1 MVMKHNW
8 HRYAFTPV
16 VFRDKLIYKGT
27 MQNINRKRQVIG
39 IGLIAFILMMFLLSR
54 TDQRE
59 DFHLISGE
67 MHELTGPWTVGSQTE
82 NRSNISLPY
91 DLDLETGVRFSAST
105 KVPLLADNQDTLL
118 LRASM
123 QDIWVYLDDQLIH
136 EHVQPESNRFHMP
149 PTSLWIMVDIPE
161 DAIGKTL
168 RIEYVSKVDEF
179 AGLINE
185 VHLDRKSMILHDLFV
200 SQSFGFAVFLLLAL
214 LGAIS
219 IATSFALKN
228 AQDLR
233 LFYLGFMS
241 ITSGTW
247 ILAETRLLQFF
258 VGNRFI
264 LGSLAYLMIP
274 IIAFFFA
281 LYIKEAVITQT
292 KSKQHLK
299 YLSMLFLALVLIN
312 VTLQITGV
320 MVYIDM
326 MQYTLPIIL
335 VSAIYA
341 SYLIVLEISVHNNEE
356 AERFVKYTIIL
367 LVSLILEI
375 GSFFIQAFASISTF
389 FRIGV
394 VIFFGMLAID
404 TFIYVRS
411 NMRQRDETLLLEKLA
426 YKDFLTGGF
435 NRTAYERDVQA
446 YLDNKK
452 SFRLI
457 LLDLNELKHINDT
470 YGHNQG
476 DEAIRLVFNAMVH
489 GFLQGTCYRIGG
501 DEFAVLI
508 EDVDSNRFQHCID
521 NFQSFLNETTKNFYY
536 PIYVAVGS
544 DVYHHGDWD
553 NYSRFY
559 HQVDQKMYINK
570 KKIKNTKK

>member
-1 MVMKHNW
+1 
-8 HRYAFTPV
+8 
-16 VFRDKLIYKGT
+16 
-27 MQNINRKRQVIG
+27 MQNINRKRQLVG
-39 IGLIAFILMMFLLSR
+39 IGLIAFILMMFLLSS

-59 DFHLISGE
+59 DFQLISGK
-67 MHELTGPWTVGSQTE
+67 MQELTGPWVVEAQGERQT
-82 NRSNISLPY
+82 NVTLPY
-91 DLDLETGVRFSAST
+91 DLGLEVGVRYSAST
-105 KVPLLADNQDTLL
+105 KIPLLAENQDTLL

-123 QDIWVYLDDQLIH
+123 QDLWVYLDDQLIH
-136 EHVQPESNRFHMP
+136 EHIQPASLSLHMP
-149 PTSLWIMVDIPE
+149 PSSLWVLVDIPE
-161 DAIGKTL
+161 DSIGKTL

-179 AGLINE
+179 SGVINE
-185 VHLDRKSMILHDLFV
+185 VHLDRKAMILHDLFV

-214 LGAIS
+214 LGIIS
-219 IATSFALKN
+219 IGTSFAFKN

-241 ITSGTW
+241 ITSGIW
-247 ILAETRLLQFF
+247 VLAEARLMQYFI
-258 VGNRFI
+258 GNRFI

-281 LYIKEAVITQT
+281 LYIKDAIITQE
-292 KSKQHLK
+292 KSKKHLK
-299 YLSMLFLALVLIN
+299 YLAYLFLAIVLIN
-312 VTLQITGV
+312 VSLQISGV

-326 MQYTLPIIL
+326 MQFTLPIIL
-335 VSAIYA
+335 ISAIYA
-341 SYLIVLEISVHNNEE
+341 AYLIVLEITVHNNEE
-356 AERFVKYTIIL
+356 AERFVKFTIIL

-375 GSFFIQAFASISTF
+375 VSFFTRAFGSISSF

-394 VIFFGMLAID
+394 VIFFGMLAVD
-404 TFIYVRS
+404 TFTYIRS
-411 NMRQRDETLLLEKLA
+411 NMRRRDETLLLEKLA

-435 NRTAYERDVQA
+435 NRTAYERDVQN
-446 YLDNKK
+446 YLDTQK

-476 DEAIRLVFNAMVH
+476 DEAIRLVFNAMKT
-489 GFLQGTCYRIGG
+489 GFVQGKNYRIGG

-508 EDVDSNRFQHCID
+508 EDVDAIRFKDCLD
-521 NFQSFLNETTKNFYY
+521 NFQSILNETTKDFLY
-536 PIYVAVGS
+536 PMLVAVGS
-544 DVYHHGDWD
+544 DVYHYGDWD

-559 HQVDQKMYINK
+559 HHVDQKMYLHK

>member
-1 MVMKHNW
+1 
-8 HRYAFTPV
+8 
-16 VFRDKLIYKGT
+16 
-27 MQNINRKRQVIG
+27 MQNINRKRQLVI
-39 IGLIAFILMMFLLSR
+39 IGLIAFILMMFLLSS

-59 DFHLISGE
+59 DFQLISGK
-67 MHELTGPWTVGSQTE
+67 MQELTGPWVVEAQGERQT
-82 NRSNISLPY
+82 NVTLPY
-91 DLDLETGVRFSAST
+91 DLGLEVGVRYSAST
-105 KVPLLADNQDTLL
+105 KIPLLAENQDTIL

-123 QDIWVYLDDQLIH
+123 QDLWVYLDDQLIH
-136 EHVQPESNRFHMP
+136 EHIQPASLSLHMP
-149 PTSLWIMVDIPE
+149 PSSLWVLVDIPE
-161 DAIGKTL
+161 DSIGKTL

-179 AGLINE
+179 SGVINE
-185 VHLDRKSMILHDLFV
+185 VHLDRKAMILHDLFV

-214 LGAIS
+214 LGIIS
-219 IATSFALKN
+219 IGTSFAFKN

-241 ITSGTW
+241 ITSGIW
-247 ILAETRLLQFF
+247 VLAEARLMQYFI
-258 VGNRFI
+258 GNRFI

-281 LYIKEAVITQT
+281 LYIKDAIITQE
-292 KSKQHLK
+292 KSKKHLK
-299 YLSMLFLALVLIN
+299 YLAYLFLAIVLIN
-312 VTLQITGV
+312 VSLQISGV

-326 MQYTLPIIL
+326 MQFMLPIIL
-335 VSAIYA
+335 ISAIYA
-341 SYLIVLEISVHNNEE
+341 AYLIVLEITVHNNEE
-356 AERFVKYTIIL
+356 AERFVKFTIIL

-375 GSFFIQAFASISTF
+375 VSFFTRAFGSISSF

-394 VIFFGMLAID
+394 VIFFGMLAVD
-404 TFIYVRS
+404 TFTYIRS
-411 NMRQRDETLLLEKLA
+411 NMRRRDETLLLEKLA

-435 NRTAYERDVQA
+435 NRTAYERDVQN
-446 YLDNKK
+446 YLDTQK

-476 DEAIRLVFNAMVH
+476 DEAIRLVFNAMKT
-489 GFLQGTCYRIGG
+489 GFVQGKNYRIGG

-508 EDVDSNRFQHCID
+508 EDVDAIRFKDRLD
-521 NFQSFLNETTKNFYY
+521 NFQSILNETTKDFLY
-536 PIYVAVGS
+536 PILVAVGS
-544 DVYHHGDWD
+544 DVYHYGDWD

-559 HQVDQKMYINK
+559 HHVDQKMYLHK

>member
-1 MVMKHNW
+1 
-8 HRYAFTPV
+8 
-16 VFRDKLIYKGT
+16 
-27 MQNINRKRQVIG
+27 MQNINRKRQLVG
-39 IGLIAFILMMFLLSR
+39 IGLIAFILMMFLFSS

-59 DFHLISGE
+59 DFHLISGK
-67 MHELTGPWTVGSQTE
+67 MQELTGPWVVEAQGERQT
-82 NRSNISLPY
+82 NVTLPY
-91 DLDLETGVRFSAST
+91 DLGLEVGVRYSAST
-105 KVPLLADNQDTLL
+105 KIPLLAENQDTLL

-123 QDIWVYLDDQLIH
+123 QDLWVYLDDQLIH
-136 EHVQPESNRFHMP
+136 EHIQPASLSLHMP
-149 PTSLWIMVDIPE
+149 PSSLWVLVDIPE
-161 DAIGKTL
+161 DSIGKTL
-168 RIEYVSKVDEF
+168 RIEYVSKVDAF
-179 AGLINE
+179 SGLINE
-185 VHLDRKSMILHDLFV
+185 VHLDRKAMIVHDLFV

-214 LGAIS
+214 LGIIS
-219 IATSFALKN
+219 IGTSFAFKN

-241 ITSGTW
+241 ITSGVW
-247 ILAETRLLQFF
+247 VLAEARLMQYFI
-258 VGNRFI
+258 GNRFI

-281 LYIKEAVITQT
+281 LYIKDAIITQE

-299 YLSMLFLALVLIN
+299 YLAYLFLAIVLIN
-312 VTLQITGV
+312 VSLQISGV

-326 MQYTLPIIL
+326 MQFTLPIIL
-335 VSAIYA
+335 ISAIYA
-341 SYLIVLEISVHNNEE
+341 AYLIVLEITVHNNEE
-356 AERFVKYTIIL
+356 AERFVKFTIIL

-375 GSFFIQAFASISTF
+375 VSFFTRAFGSISSF

-394 VIFFGMLAID
+394 VIFFGMLAVD
-404 TFIYVRS
+404 TFTYIRS
-411 NMRQRDETLLLEKLA
+411 NMRRRDETLLLEKLA

-435 NRTAYERDVQA
+435 NRTAYERDVQN
-446 YLDNKK
+446 YLDTQK

-476 DEAIRLVFNAMVH
+476 DEAIRLVFNAMKT
-489 GFLQGTCYRIGG
+489 GFVQGKNYRIGG

-508 EDVDSNRFQHCID
+508 EDVDAIRFKDCLD
-521 NFQSFLNETTKNFYY
+521 NFQSILNETTKDFLY
-536 PIYVAVGS
+536 PILVAVGS
-544 DVYHHGDWD
+544 DVYHYGDWD

-559 HQVDQKMYINK
+559 HHVDQKMYLHK

>member
-1 MVMKHNW
+1 
-8 HRYAFTPV
+8 
-16 VFRDKLIYKGT
+16 
-27 MQNINRKRQVIG
+27 MQNINRKRLLIG
-39 IGLIAFILMMFLLSR
+39 IGLITFILMMFLLSR
-54 TDQRE
+54 NDQRE
-59 DFHLISGE
+59 DFHLIIGKMQE
-67 MHELTGPWTVGSQTE
+67 VKGPWTVSSQGVIQE
-82 NRSNISLPY
+82 NISLPY
-91 DLDLETGVRFSAST
+91 DLGLDANVRYSAST
-105 KVPLLADNQDTLL
+105 RIPLFSDKQDTLL
-118 LRASM
+118 IRSSM
-123 QDIWVYLDDQLIH
+123 QDFWVYIDDVLIH
-136 EHVQPESNRFHMP
+136 EHIQPEPQIIHSP
-149 PTSLWIMVDIPE
+149 PTSLWILVDMP
-161 DAIGKTL
+161 DNSAGKTL
-168 RIEYVSKVDEF
+168 RIDFVSQVKAFSGV
-179 AGLINE
+179 INAI
-185 VHLDRKSMILHDLFV
+185 HLDRKSMILHDLFV

-214 LGAIS
+214 LGVIS
-219 IATSFALKN
+219 IGTSFAIKN

-241 ITSGTW
+241 ITSGMW
-247 ILAETRLLQFF
+247 ILAESRLLQFF
-258 VGNRFI
+258 IGNRFI
-264 LGSLAYLMIP
+264 LGSVAYLMIP

-281 LYIKEAVITQT
+281 LYIKEAIITQA

-299 YLSMLFLALVLIN
+299 YLAILFVALVLIN

-320 MVYIDM
+320 MVYIEM

-335 VSAIYA
+335 ISAIYA
-341 SYLIVLEISVHNNEE
+341 AYLIVLEITVHNNKE
-356 AERFVKYTIIL
+356 AERFVKFTIIL
-367 LVSLILEI
+367 LVSLVLEI
-375 GSFFIQAFASISTF
+375 GSFFIQAFSSISSY

-411 NMRQRDETLLLEKLA
+411 NMRLRDETLLLEKLA

-446 YLDNKK
+446 YLDNQK

-476 DEAIRLVFNAMVH
+476 DEAIRLVFNAMVN
-489 GFLQGTCYRIGG
+489 GFLHGKCYRIGG

-508 EDVDSNRFQHCID
+508 DDVDSNRYQHCLE
-521 NFQSFLNETTKNFYY
+521 NFQSILNETTKDFLY

-544 DVYHHGDWD
+544 DIYRYGDWD

-559 HQVDQKMYINK
+559 HHVDQKMYVNK
-570 KKIKNTKK
+570 KKIKNNKK

>member
-1 MVMKHNW
+1 
-8 HRYAFTPV
+8 
-16 VFRDKLIYKGT
+16 
-27 MQNINRKRQVIG
+27 MQNINRKRQLVG
-39 IGLIAFILMMFLLSR
+39 IGLIAFILMMFLLSS

-59 DFHLISGE
+59 DFQLISGK
-67 MHELTGPWTVGSQTE
+67 MQKLTGPWIVEAQGERETNVV
-82 NRSNISLPY
+82 LPY
-91 DLDLETGVRFSAST
+91 DLGLEVGVRYSAST
-105 KVPLLADNQDTLL
+105 KIPLLAENQDTLL

-123 QDIWVYLDDQLIH
+123 QDLWVYLDDQLVY
-136 EHVQPESNRFHMP
+136 EHVQPASLSLHMP
-149 PTSLWIMVDIPE
+149 PSSLWVLVDIPE
-161 DAIGKTL
+161 DSIGKTL
-168 RIEYVSKVDEF
+168 RIEYVSKVDAF
-179 AGLINE
+179 SGVINE
-185 VHLDRKSMILHDLFV
+185 IHLDRKAMILHDLFV

-214 LGAIS
+214 LGIIS
-219 IATSFALKN
+219 IGTSFAFKN

-241 ITSGTW
+241 ITSGIW
-247 ILAETRLLQFF
+247 VLAEARLLQYFI
-258 VGNRFI
+258 GNRFI

-281 LYIKEAVITQT
+281 LYIKDAIITQE

-299 YLSMLFLALVLIN
+299 YLAYLFLAIVLIN
-312 VTLQITGV
+312 VSFQISGV

-326 MQYTLPIIL
+326 MQFTLPIIL
-335 VSAIYA
+335 ISAIYA
-341 SYLIVLEISVHNNEE
+341 AYLIVLEITVHNNEG
-356 AERFVKYTIIL
+356 AERFVKFTIIL

-375 GSFFIQAFASISTF
+375 VSFFTRAFGSISSF

-394 VIFFGMLAID
+394 VIFFGMLAVD
-404 TFIYVRS
+404 TFTYIRS
-411 NMRQRDETLLLEKLA
+411 NMRRRDETLLLEKLA

-435 NRTAYERDVQA
+435 NRTAYERDVQN
-446 YLDNKK
+446 YLDTQK

-476 DEAIRLVFNAMVH
+476 DEAIRLVFNAMKT
-489 GFLQGTCYRIGG
+489 GFVQGKNYRIGG

-508 EDVDSNRFQHCID
+508 EDVDAIRFKDCLD
-521 NFQSFLNETTKNFYY
+521 NFQSILNETTKDFLY
-536 PIYVAVGS
+536 PILVAVGS
-544 DVYHHGDWD
+544 DVYHYGDWD

-559 HQVDQKMYINK
+559 HHVDQKMYLHK